1 MKRIT
6 WKNPDGRWGVKGIP
20 WDEIDRRLQ
29 GALWRLKD
37 YEETGLSPDEVERM
51 KESFEED
58 KKEVVMR
65 GGYPCRK
72 KKS

>member
-6 WKNPDGRWGVKGIP
+6 WKTPDGRWGVKGIP

-58 KKEVVMR
+58 KKAVTY
-65 GGYPCRK
+65 GN
-72 KKS
+72 